1 MTLFAL
7 ALVLLSAVAHAVW
20 NLSAKRAGGG
30 AAFVWTFDAL
40 AAAIYAPLA
49 LVSLLRWRGPLTGIA
64 LVFIIG
70 SAILHLAYFL
80 LLQQGY
86 RIGDLSLVYPLAR
99 GTGPMLSTVAAII
112 IFGERPGP
120 LALCGALLI
129 GVGTVAL
136 SGGGRRAAG
145 TASRRAVA
153 FALLTGAIIAGYT
166 LWDKRAVSGLGIP
179 PLLLNWSLGLGR
191 LILLL
196 PYAARHHARIRVVWR
211 DHRREALVVAFLSP
225 LSYILVLTALTFT
238 PVSYI
243 APAREIGI
251 LLGVVLGARL
261 LAEGHARRR
270 LIAGGAMVLGV
281 VALAFG

>member
-7 ALVLLSAVAHAVW
+7 AIVLLSAVAHAVW
-20 NLSAKRAGGG
+20 NLFAKRAGGG
-30 AAFVWTFDAL
+30 AAFVWTFDLL
-40 AAAIYAPLA
+40 AAVIYAPLA
-49 LVSLLRWRGPLTGIA
+49 LVSFLRWQSPLTGLA
-64 LVFIIG
+64 LFFIVG

-80 LLQQGY
+80 MLQQGY
-86 RIGDLSLVYPLAR
+86 RVGDLSLVYPLAR
-99 GTGPMLSTVAAII
+99 GTGPMLSTIAAII

-129 GVGTVAL
+129 GIGTFVL
-136 SGGGRRAAG
+136 SGGGGKIAGSAA
-145 TASRRAVA
+145 RRAVV
-153 FALLTGAIIAGYT
+153 FALLTGAIIASYT

-196 PYAARHHARIRVVWR
+196 PYSMRHHARIRVVWR
-211 DHRREALVVAFLSP
+211 DYRREALVVAFLSP
-225 LSYILVLTALTFT
+225 LSYILVLTALTIT
-238 PVSYI
+238 PVSYV

-251 LLGVVLGARL
+251 LLGVIFGARL